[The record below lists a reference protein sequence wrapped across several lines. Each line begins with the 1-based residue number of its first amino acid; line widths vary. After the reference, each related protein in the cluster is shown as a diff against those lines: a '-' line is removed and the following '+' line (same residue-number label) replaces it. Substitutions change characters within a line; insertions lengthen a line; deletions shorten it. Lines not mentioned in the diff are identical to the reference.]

1 MALIVF
7 LANPGRKALS
17 KFGSD
22 YGYILPANR
31 GGLSNVGYSTQKKS
45 LTITETLDTEERL
58 EFLAAS
64 DLFGILPLE
73 DLRKVARYVEERRFP
88 SNALMIQQGDPGDS
102 LYVFL
107 EGGVKVTFLSEDG
120 REVVLNELGPG
131 DVIGEMALIDGAP
144 RSANCW
150 ALGPTRVMVLHRDDF
165 NVLIRETMLAH
176 ALNRFLCAR
185 LRQTLDFA
193 ESVSVC
199 NLEARLAR
207 LVLHLAARD
216 GRADNGAITIDRK
229 IRQEDLAS
237 RINASR
243 PKVNVQLRTW
253 TKDGFVAFEKGVIQ
267 IFDSKALED
276 IAQRPLVLG

>member
-1 MALIVF
+1 M
-7 LANPGRKALS
+7 N
-17 KFGSD
+17 
-22 YGYILPANR
+22 
-31 GGLSNVGYSTQKKS
+31 
-45 LTITETLDTEERL
+45 LTAVSLDTEERL
-58 EFLAAS
+58 ELLAAS
-64 DLFGILPLE
+64 DLFGVLPPK
-73 DLRKVARYVEERRFP
+73 DLRRIAESVEERRFAAG
-88 SNALMIQQGDPGDS
+88 ALMIQQGDPGDS

-107 EGGVKVTFLSEDG
+107 DGGARVTFLSEDG
-120 REVVLNELGPG
+120 REVTLNELGPG
-131 DVIGEMALIDGAP
+131 DVIGEMALVDGAP

-150 ALGPTRVMVLHRDDF
+150 AQGPTRALVLHRATF
-165 NVLIRETMLAH
+165 NVLIRETLLAH

-216 GRADNGAITIDRK
+216 GVKRDGAILINRK

-243 PKVNVQLRTW
+243 PKVNVQLRNW
-253 TKDGFVAFEKGVIQ
+253 TRESFVSFEKGMIR

-276 IAQRPLVLG
+276 IAQRPLSLN

>member
-1 MALIVF
+1 M
-7 LANPGRKALS
+7 N
-17 KFGSD
+17 
-22 YGYILPANR
+22 LPA
-31 GGLSNVGYSTQKKS
+31 G
-45 LTITETLDTEERL
+45 TLDVEERL

-64 DLFGILPLE
+64 DLFGVLPIE
-73 DLRKVARYVEERRFP
+73 DLRKVVHCVEERRFP
-88 SNALMIQQGDPGDS
+88 VGALMIAQGDPGDS

-107 EGGVKVTFLSEDG
+107 EGGAKITFISEDG

-150 ALGPTRVMVLHRDDF
+150 AQGPTRALVLGRSEF
-165 NVLIRETMLAH
+165 NKLIKQTMLSH

-216 GRADNGAITIDRK
+216 GVANGKGILIDRK

-253 TKDGFVAFEKGVIQ
+253 TKDGFVAFDKGVIR
-267 IFDSKALED
+267 IFDSKALES